1 MSPAPTARVTAVD
14 LRDTCVGVR
23 RDAFARRPHPGGGF
37 RAADRDSR
45 KENTA

>member
-1 MSPAPTARVTAVD
+1 MAPAPTARVTAVD
-14 LRDTCVGVR
+14 LHDIRVGVR
-23 RDAFARRPHPGGGF
+23 RDAIARRPHPGGGF